1 MLGRA
6 NPSTAVSHDELGGRR
21 APARTSLDV
30 RVPTSVLLTV
40 GELRSVLLS
49 AGSVL
54 AGGRRPWFAT
64 SMAAASL
71 AVYGL
76 LHDPSVAPAVLRAG
90 AVSASIPLSVE
101 LWRLPMSL
109 FLPTAY
115 LPVWGAAA
123 QLFIVLG
130 LAEVL
135 LGRWLTL
142 AVAAVGHV
150 AATLSARAVI
160 EYCPGNLVCLP
171 AALSH
176 AIDTG
181 PSAATTAV
189 GVCLLIATHSYRCAA
204 VLCCAL
210 LIAGVAAHGL
220 DGQEHLAAL
229 ACGLSAG
236 LLVRKKPAASP
247 GLLRLPAH
255 KRLDL

>member
-6 NPSTAVSHDELGGRR
+6 NRSTAVTRAELGGRQ
-21 APARTSLDV
+21 ATRTSLDL
-30 RVPTSVLLTV
+30 RVPTNVLLTV
-40 GELRSVLLS
+40 GELRGVLLS
-49 AGSVL
+49 ARSAL
-54 AGGRRPWFAT
+54 ARGRHPWFAA

-76 LHDPSVAPAVLRAG
+76 LHDPSAAPALMRAG
-90 AVSASIPLSVE
+90 AVSASLPLSVE
-101 LWRLPMSL
+101 LRRLPMSL
-109 FLPTAY
+109 FLPTPF

-130 LAEVL
+130 VAEVL

-160 EYCPGNLVCLP
+160 EYCPGNLLCLP
-171 AALSH
+171 AALSR

-181 PSAATTAV
+181 PSAAVTAV
-189 GVCLLIATHSYRCAA
+189 GACLLIATRSYRCAA

-220 DGQEHLAAL
+220 DGQEHLVAL
-229 ACGLSAG
+229 ACGLFAG
-236 LLVRKKPAASP
+236 VLVRKRPADAPPSAVMPSRASY
-247 GLLRLPAH
+247 GS
-255 KRLDL
+255 